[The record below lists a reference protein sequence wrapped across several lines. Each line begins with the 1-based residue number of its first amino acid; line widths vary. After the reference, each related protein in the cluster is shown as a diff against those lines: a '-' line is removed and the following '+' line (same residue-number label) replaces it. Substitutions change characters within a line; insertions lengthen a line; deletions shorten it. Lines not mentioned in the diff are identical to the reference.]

1 MIVFLGCSVQKKLVK
16 NYKGKNEAFVI
27 SNLGKPQRIENM
39 SGGKKI
45 DIYEKRTMLA
55 RAPINTGQFQYDRFD
70 SPKATKIE
78 TYYFDINS
86 SGIVENVRYYCVYE
100 R

>member
-1 MIVFLGCSVQKKLVK
+1 MAVVSCSTQHKLSR
-16 NYKGKNEAFVI
+16 NFKGKNETIVI
-27 SNLGKPQRIENM
+27 SNLGEPTRIESR
-39 SGGKKI
+39 SGGKKV
-45 DIYEKRTMLA
+45 DIYEKRTLLG

-78 TYYFDINS
+78 TYFFDIS
-86 SGIVENVRYYCVYE
+86 PSGFVEDVRYECVYE